1 MTKEVFVFVVCGSKE
16 HIDTLHFSLEYL
28 KKYSK
33 KTIIIITD
41 SNRNEVDVL
50 HDTLVDINTPAHF
63 NHHQASIYLKTGI
76 HQFLPKG
83 HLYCYLDT
91 DVVALNSECDDIFGQ
106 YQFPITFAP
115 DHCKVRSFSSYAV
128 NCGCQDRCAEDR
140 ENFKK
145 SLNNYDKNDKLS
157 SSIAIKQRRKI
168 EEKYNQIQ
176 QSFLAKFFYAIKY
189 YLSFPKFWL
198 DKNLYFDKNKRYW
211 ATKDGVVVKYELD
224 VKSIAKEA
232 NLKYTLWFN
241 KWKNKDGYNIF
252 DLSCDHLI
260 EQIQET
266 FKVKVAESNWQHWN
280 GGVFLFDDK
289 SCDFLNA
296 WHQKTMQIFN
306 LPAWKTRDQGT
317 LIATVWEFELQNHPT
332 LSKEW
337 NFIADFHNNQL
348 VLSKETDSLS
358 DDLFKTNYKPKFIHV
373 FHEWGNDKW
382 DVWNWVVSKKSAS

>member
-145 SLNNYDKNDKLS
+145 SLNNYNKNDKLS

-224 VKSIAKEA
+224 VKSMSQKLPTSSAVSKENIKLSRNFVSSLERGAGLMTKNGDSYLAVDTYILA
-232 NLKYTLWFN
+232 NLDSEPFST
-241 KWKNKDGYNIF
+241 I
-252 DLSCDHLI
+252 
-260 EQIQET
+260 
-266 FKVKVAESNWQHWN
+266 
-280 GGVFLFDDK
+280 
-289 SCDFLNA
+289 
-296 WHQKTMQIFN
+296 
-306 LPAWKTRDQGT
+306 
-317 LIATVWEFELQNHPT
+317 
-332 LSKEW
+332 LSKYI
-337 NFIADFHNNQL
+337 NVNNHGIQDGIRT
-348 VLSKETDSLS
+348 ERT
-358 DDLFKTNYKPKFIHV
+358 LFYRFQQQQQQSIRRYQNRAQRDEK
-373 FHEWGNDKW
+373 
-382 DVWNWVVSKKSAS
+382 